1 MDDTGEFTGLRW
13 DVVECGI
20 SRVVGETEDELIND
34 AMDGDNTDRLGGNWS
49 WDMEGSVLYDLPPFV
64 FPDGHNGCAAPLVL
78 SGALA
83 NVHALSLTLWL
94 DFHWLKHV

>member
-34 AMDGDNTDRLGGNWS
+34 AMAGDNTDRLGGNWS
-49 WDMEGSVLYDLPPFV
+49 WDMEGVSIIRSASFC
-64 FPDGHNGCAAPLVL
+64 F
-78 SGALA
+78 S
-83 NVHALSLTLWL
+83 
-94 DFHWLKHV
+94 